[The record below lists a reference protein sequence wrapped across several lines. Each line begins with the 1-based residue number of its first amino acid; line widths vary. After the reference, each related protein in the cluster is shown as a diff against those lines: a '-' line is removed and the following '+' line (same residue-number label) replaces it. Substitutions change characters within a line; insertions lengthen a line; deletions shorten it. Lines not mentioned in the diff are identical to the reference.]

1 MNKTA
6 TILIIIAIIVIIL
19 VLVLARR
26 EAPEQVFTPETLGE
40 RDNTSAINQDL
51 ESIDISDI
59 DKELQSIDADI
70 DSL

>member
-26 EAPEQVFTPETLGE
+26 EAPDQAFTPETLGA
-40 RDNTSAINQDL
+40 RDDTAAINQDL
-51 ESIDISDI
+51 ENIDISDI
-59 DKELQSIDADI
+59 DSELQSIDADI
-70 DSL
+70 ESL